1 MRWWSYMYIKLSIK
15 FNLYTWSQ
23 ISFPFALLVVPGLI
37 QLGSEFLTY
46 TQKLNEIIFMGN

>member
-1 MRWWSYMYIKLSIK
+1 MYIKLSIK

-23 ISFPFALLVVPGLI
+23 ISFAFALLVVPGLI

-46 TQKLNEIIFMGN
+46 TQKLNEIIFLGN